1 MEAVNLVCFRCKNFR
16 RFKGGCL
23 AFPNGIP
30 DEIVS
35 GQNEHFNPLK
45 GQRNKIVFEQM
56 KESDLE
62 QINSFD

>member
-30 DEIVS
+30 NEITS
-35 GQNEHFNPLK
+35 GQNEHSKPLK

>member
-1 MEAVNLVCFRCKNFR
+1 MEAVNLVCFRCKNYR

-30 DEIVS
+30 DVIIS
-35 GQNEHFNPLK
+35 GENQHSKPLK

>member
-30 DEIVS
+30 DEITS
-35 GQNEHFNPLK
+35 GQNEHSKPLK

>member
-1 MEAVNLVCFRCKNFR
+1 MQAVNLICFKCKNFR

-30 DEIVS
+30 DEITS
-35 GQNEHFNPLK
+35 GENQHSKPLK
-45 GQRNKIVFEQM
+45 GQTNKIVFEQM
-56 KESDLE
+56 KESDMD

>member
-1 MEAVNLVCFRCKNFR
+1 MEAVNLVCFRCKNYR

-35 GQNEHFNPLK
+35 GENEHSKPLK